1 MTSYLLGLDCG
12 LTMTKAVV
20 FDDAGT
26 ERGQASVRIPH
37 ASPYPRW
44 IERDMDGLWRESAA
58 VIRSAIERAGVRP
71 GAIAAVGLAG
81 HGDGLY
87 LVRADGTPVRPAI
100 LSMDSR
106 AYAILD
112 RWRAGGLMDDA
123 LALTGQAPWPATP
136 AALLAWL
143 REREPAALAD
153 ARFALG
159 CKDWLK
165 LQLTGVATTD
175 PTEASLSFTDVRTQ
189 LYSQAALD
197 LYGLAECERLL
208 PPVVDSPAVSG
219 TVTRRAAAE
228 TGLAVGT
235 PVVSGLHDVDACA
248 IGTGCAGPGRM
259 SVIAGSFSINQ
270 VISDR
275 PVVDARWSCR
285 NFVTRGSWMH
295 MAVSPASATNLEWF
309 VRDLLEVDGPRSG
322 GGEGFG
328 FVDGEVRAVLPEA
341 REVWYLPY
349 LYGSPVSDR
358 ASGTFAGLRGWHR
371 RGHLLRA
378 LLEGVV
384 FNHRM
389 HVEALRSAFPGVSEA
404 RLSGGGSRSRT
415 WVQMFADGLE
425 MPMTLTASTEA
436 GALGAAICAGVGVGL
451 LPDVASAAERVV
463 RVTET
468 VAPDAAGTESMREG
482 YAGYRRLVEAL
493 GPFWEATTG
502 T

>member
-1 MTSYLLGLDCG
+1 MQGHLLGLDCG

-20 FDDAGT
+20 FDSTGT
-26 ERGQASVRIPH
+26 ELGQASVRIPH
-37 ASPYPRW
+37 SSPQPRW
-44 IERDMDGLWRESAA
+44 VERNMDDLWHQSAR
-58 VIRSAIERAGVRP
+58 VIRSAIGQAGVRP
-71 GAIAAVGLAG
+71 ESIAAVGVAG

-87 LVRADGTPVRPAI
+87 LVGADGGPVRAAI

-106 AYAILD
+106 AFAILE
-112 RWRAGGLMDDA
+112 RWRAEGVMDEA
-123 LALTGQAPWPATP
+123 LALTGQVPWPATP

-143 REREPAALAD
+143 REHEPQALAN

-165 LQLTGVATTD
+165 LRLTGAASTD

-189 LYSQAALD
+189 AYASAALD

-208 PPVVDSPAVSG
+208 PPVIDSPAVAGRVS
-219 TVTRRAAAE
+219 RLAAAE
-228 TGLAVGT
+228 TGLAEGT

-248 IGTGCAGPGRM
+248 IGTGCTGPGRL

-270 VISDR
+270 VISDH
-275 PVVDARWSCR
+275 PVVDSRWSCR
-285 NFVTRGSWMH
+285 NFGTHGRWMN

-309 VRDLLEVDGPRSG
+309 VRDLLEADGARPG
-322 GGEGFG
+322 GGGFG
-328 FVDGEVRAVLPEA
+328 FVDAEVAAVLSGP

-358 ASGTFAGLRGWHR
+358 ASGAFAGLRGWHR

-389 HVEALRSAFPGVSEA
+389 HVEALRSAFPDLAEA
-404 RLSGGGSRSRT
+404 RLTGGGARSRV
-415 WVQMFADGLE
+415 WVQMFADALE
-425 MPMTLTASTEA
+425 MPITLTASEET
-436 GALGAAICAGVGVGL
+436 GALGAAICAGVGAGL
-451 LPDVASAAERVV
+451 FPDVAAAAEQVV
-463 RVTET
+463 RVGET
-468 VAPDAAGTESMREG
+468 FTPDTAGVATMRNG
-482 YAGYRRLVEAL
+482 YAGYLRLVEAL
-493 GPFWEATTG
+493 KPFWEAAETA
-502 T
+502 